1 MIELQQ
7 VNKYFGAIQVLK
19 DISFTV
25 NKGEIV
31 GFLGPNGAGKTTTMR
46 ILNGFMLATSGKAKV
61 AGYEIDKEPL
71 QVKRRIGYLPENV
84 SLYND
89 MTVTEYLTFVARAK
103 RIPRRKVAGKI
114 SRACLQCGIDEVTN
128 RLIGPLSKGY
138 KQRVGLAQ
146 AIINEPEVLIMD
158 EPTTGLDPAQIIE
171 IRELIKSFAGEHTV
185 IISTHILQEVSAT
198 CQRVIIIND
207 GQIVAEDSLANLT
220 GSSTTGG
227 SLIIRVEGDMA
238 SLRDRLA
245 ALDGVVSIKE
255 SASEEP
261 GVTDLIVAVESQ
273 SDIRRA
279 VAEIV
284 VGSRCGLLELRP
296 IRLSLEE
303 IFMRT
308 ITKNV

>member
-7 VNKYFGAIQVLK
+7 VNKYFGAVQVLK

-284 VGSRCGLLELRP
+284 VGSGCGLLELRP

>member
-1 MIELQQ
+1 MTELQQ
-7 VNKYFGAIQVLK
+7 VNKYFGAVQVLK

-284 VGSRCGLLELRP
+284 VGSGCGLLELRP

>member
-7 VNKYFGAIQVLK
+7 VNKYFGAVQVLK

-46 ILNGFMLATSGKAKV
+46 ILNGFMPATSGKAKV
-61 AGYEIDKEPL
+61 VGYEVDQDPL
-71 QVKRRIGYLPENV
+71 EVKRRIGYLPENV

-89 MTVTEYLTFVARAK
+89 MTVTEYLTFVAQAK
-103 RIPRRKVAGKI
+103 RIPRREVAGKV
-114 SRACLQCGIDEVTN
+114 SRACLQCGVGEVTN

-171 IRELIKSFAGEHTV
+171 IRELIKSFAGEHTI

-207 GQIVAEDSLANLT
+207 GRIVAEDSLANLT
-220 GSSTTGG
+220 GSSAPGG
-227 SLIIRVEGDMA
+227 SLMIRVAGDVA
-238 SLRDRLA
+238 SLRDKLT

-261 GVTDLIVAVESQ
+261 GVTELIVAAEKDR
-273 SDIRRA
+273 DIRRA
-279 VAEIV
+279 VAEIT
-284 VGSRCGLLELRP
+284 VGSGCGLLELRP

-303 IFMRT
+303 IFMQT
-308 ITKNV
+308 VTKNA

>member
-7 VNKYFGAIQVLK
+7 VNKYFGAVQVLK

-227 SLIIRVEGDMA
+227 SLIIRIEGDMA

-279 VAEIV
+279 VAETV
-284 VGSRCGLLELRP
+284 VGSGCGLLELRP

>member
-7 VNKYFGAIQVLK
+7 VNKYFGAVQVLK

-103 RIPRRKVAGKI
+103 RLPRREVAGKI
-114 SRACLQCGIDEVTN
+114 SRVCLQCGIDHVAN

-207 GQIVAEDSLANLT
+207 GQIVAEDSLANIT

-261 GVTDLIVAVESQ
+261 GVTELIVAVESQ

-279 VAEIV
+279 VAETV
-284 VGSRCGLLELRP
+284 VGSGCGLLELRP

>member
-7 VNKYFGAIQVLK
+7 VNKYFGAVQVLK

-207 GQIVAEDSLANLT
+207 GQIVAEDSLANIT

-279 VAEIV
+279 VAETV
-284 VGSRCGLLELRP
+284 VGSGCGLLELRP

>member
-7 VNKYFGAIQVLK
+7 VNKYFGAVQVLK

-207 GQIVAEDSLANLT
+207 GQIVAEDSLANIT

-261 GVTDLIVAVESQ
+261 GVTELIVAVESQ

-279 VAEIV
+279 VAETV
-284 VGSRCGLLELRP
+284 VGSGCGLLELRP

>member
-7 VNKYFGAIQVLK
+7 VNKYFGAVQVLK

-103 RIPRRKVAGKI
+103 RIPRREVAGKI
-114 SRACLQCGIDEVTN
+114 SRACLQCGIGEVTN

-171 IRELIKSFAGEHTV
+171 IRELIKSFTGEHTV

-238 SLRDRLA
+238 SLRDRLT

-261 GVTDLIVAVESQ
+261 GVTDLKVAVESQ
-273 SDIRRA
+273 NDIRRA
-279 VAEIV
+279 VAETV
-284 VGSRCGLLELRP
+284 VGSGCGLLELRP

>member
-7 VNKYFGAIQVLK
+7 VNKYFGAVQVLK

-245 ALDGVVSIKE
+245 TLDGVVSIKE

-279 VAEIV
+279 VAETV
-284 VGSRCGLLELRP
+284 VGSGCGLLELRP